1 MLVVA
6 GADVLG
12 EESVVVVEGLGGVL
26 TDIEEKDRKKGLK
39 GGFLGEGEGCLLFG
53 DEGVGLEDLLAGGL
67 SFDPVVEGDLSGGV
81 FVQMI

>member
-1 MLVVA
+1 M
-6 GADVLG
+6 LG
-12 EESVVVVEGLGGVL
+12 EQSVVVVESLGGIL
-26 TDIEEKDRKKGLK
+26 ADIEEKDREKSLK
-39 GGFLGEGEGCLLFG
+39 GGFLGEGEGCLLFC